1 MGLAEKAVLVGA
13 GVQALAQLLGAGAGH
28 RRRGEHY
35 QVGLHLHR
43 QAGEGVDAPDND
55 PPRAGVVGAAL
66 DAMADLGARAPYAV
80 VGPSVCGRCYEVPEE
95 MRAAAAAVEP
105 ASATVSWTG
114 TPAIDVGAG
123 VVAQLAGRGVPVT
136 WVPGCTRED
145 DRLFSYRRT
154 SPTGR
159 FAGAIRRYAV
169 DPAYLIERPSHPT
182 ETS

>member
-1 MGLAEKAVLVGA
+1 MCI
-13 GVQALAQLLGAGAGH
+13 
-28 RRRGEHY
+28 R
-35 QVGLHLHR
+35 
-43 QAGEGVDAPDND
+43 D
-55 PPRAGVVGAAL
+55 
-66 DAMADLGARAPYAV
+66 
-80 VGPSVCGRCYEVPEE
+80 S
-95 MRAAAAAVEP
+95 
-105 ASATVSWTG
+105 
-114 TPAIDVGAG
+114 AG